1 MTKIKTKI
9 EYVWV
14 DGTEPTQLLRSKT
27 KIVGLDTTVTKPE
40 PEELPL
46 WSFDGSSTNQASG
59 DNSDCILRPVKV
71 IYDPQRT
78 SSFIAMC
85 EVLNADGTPHKTNN
99 RHGISNDTDWWF
111 GFEQEYV
118 MTKNG
123 RPLGFPEEGY
133 PEPQGK
139 YYCGVGTDSVIG
151 RELVEQHMDACLSVG
166 LGVTGVNAEV
176 MLGQWEYQL
185 FGKGESNVADDLWLS
200 RYILYRLAESHGINI
215 ELHPKPMKGDWNGSG
230 MHVNFSNKIMREE
243 GGEELMK
250 GICEELGNHHEEH
263 IKGYGA
269 HNEERLTGDHETQSI
284 NEFSYGVSDRGAS
297 IRIPINVANDGW
309 KGYLE
314 DRRPSSN
321 ACPYIIVKLISK
333 NVRILEPKLD

>member
-27 KIVGLDTTVTKPE
+27 KIVGLDTTVTKPK

-59 DNSDCILRPVKV
+59 DNSDCILKPVKV

-85 EVLNADGTPHKTNN
+85 EVMNADGTPHKTNR
-99 RHGISNDTDWWF
+99 RHGLSNNTDWWF

-123 RPLGFPEEGY
+123 RPLGFPEDGY

-139 YYCGVGTDSVIG
+139 YYCGVGADSVIG

-166 LGVTGVNAEV
+166 LEVTGVNAEV

-200 RYILYRLAESHGINI
+200 RYILYRLAETHGINI

-243 GGEELMK
+243 GGEGLMK
-250 GICEELGNHHEEH
+250 GICEELGNYHEEH
-263 IKGYGA
+263 IEGYGA
-269 HNEERLTGDHETQSI
+269 HNDERLTGNHETQSI

-321 ACPYIIVKLISK
+321 ACPYTIVKLISK

>member
-27 KIVGLDTTVTKPE
+27 KIVGLDTTVIKPK

-59 DNSDCILRPVKV
+59 DNSDCILKPVKV

-85 EVLNADGTPHKTNN
+85 EVMNADGTPHKTNN
-99 RHGISNDTDWWF
+99 RHELSNDTDWWF

-123 RPLGFPEEGY
+123 RPLGFPEDGY

-139 YYCGVGTDSVIG
+139 YYCGVGADSVIG
-151 RELVEQHMDACLSVG
+151 RDLVEQHMDACLSVG
-166 LGVTGVNAEV
+166 LEVTGINAEV

-200 RYILYRLAESHGINI
+200 RYILYRLAETHNINI

-230 MHVNFSNKIMREE
+230 MHVNFSNKMMREE

-263 IKGYGA
+263 IRGYGA

-321 ACPYIIVKLISK
+321 ACPYTIVKLISK

>member
-1 MTKIKTKI
+1 M
-9 EYVWV
+9 
-14 DGTEPTQLLRSKT
+14 
-27 KIVGLDTTVTKPE
+27 
-40 PEELPL
+40 
-46 WSFDGSSTNQASG
+46 
-59 DNSDCILRPVKV
+59 
-71 IYDPQRT
+71 
-78 SSFIAMC
+78 
-85 EVLNADGTPHKTNN
+85 NADGTPHKTNH
-99 RHGISNDTDWWF
+99 RHGLSNDTDWWF

-118 MTKNG
+118 MTKND
-123 RPLGFPEEGY
+123 RPLGFPEDGY

-166 LGVTGVNAEV
+166 LGITGVNAEV
-176 MLGQWEYQL
+176 MIGQWEYQL
-185 FGKGESNVADDLWLS
+185 FGKGQRDVADDLWLS
-200 RYILYRLAESHGINI
+200 RYILYRLAETHKINI

-250 GICEELGNHHEEH
+250 GICEELGNYHDEH

-269 HNEERLTGDHETQSI
+269 HNDERLTGDHETQSI
-284 NEFSYGVSDRGAS
+284 DEFSYGVSDRGAS
-297 IRIPINVANDGW
+297 IRIPINVANNEW

-321 ACPYIIVKLISK
+321 ACPYTIVKLITK
-333 NVRILEPKLD
+333 NTRILEPKLD

>member
-27 KIVGLDTTVTKPE
+27 KIVGLDTTVTKPK

-59 DNSDCILRPVKV
+59 DNSDCILKPVKV

-78 SSFIAMC
+78 SSFIVMC
-85 EVLNADGTPHKTNN
+85 EVLNSDGTPHKTNN
-99 RHGISNDTDWWF
+99 RQGISNNTDWWF

-151 RELVEQHMDACLSVG
+151 RELVEQHMDACLNVG

-200 RYILYRLAESHGINI
+200 RYILYRLAETHGINI

-230 MHVNFSNKIMREE
+230 MHVNFSNKMMREE

-250 GICEELGNHHEEH
+250 GICEELGNYHEEH

-321 ACPYIIVKLISK
+321 ACPYTIVKLISK

>member
-14 DGTEPTQLLRSKT
+14 DGTKPTQILRSKT
-27 KIVGLDTTVTKPE
+27 KIVELGTTITKPT

-59 DNSDCILRPVKV
+59 DKSDCILKPIKV

-78 SSFIAMC
+78 SSFITMC
-85 EVLNADGTPHKTNN
+85 EVMNADGTPHKTNH
-99 RHGISNDTDWWF
+99 RYGLSNDTDWWF

-118 MTKNG
+118 MTKND
-123 RPLGFPEEGY
+123 RPLGFPEDGY

-166 LGVTGVNAEV
+166 LGITGVNAEV
-176 MLGQWEYQL
+176 MIGQWEYQL
-185 FGKGESNVADDLWLS
+185 FGKGQRDVADDLWLS
-200 RYILYRLAESHGINI
+200 RYILYRLAETHKINI

-250 GICEELGNHHEEH
+250 GICEELGNYHDEH

-269 HNEERLTGDHETQSI
+269 HNDERLTGDHETQSI
-284 NEFSYGVSDRGAS
+284 DEFSYGVSDRGAS
-297 IRIPINVANDGW
+297 IRIPINVANNEW

-321 ACPYIIVKLISK
+321 ACPYTIVKLITK
-333 NVRILEPKLD
+333 NTRILEPKLD